1 MLVAVVVTL
10 SIAQPVAAQT
20 STTAADVAV
29 VEVKG
34 VVTVDGVPLPSG
46 VDLVFVS
53 VDDETL
59 ECGAARTGANGR
71 FEFAVAAGCA
81 QQTAYVVQLSALDLS
96 SESRYLIDPAVN
108 QISADFTG
116 LSDAELA
123 KLGVT
128 ATAESAD
135 GQQAEPLLEKFTL
148 TIILLAVIVVTA
160 MVLMVLMFKAAS
172 GNADVKKQ
180 TEAMIL
186 VGVIIAIILLGVTGK
201 IGSDGLVSVLAGIVG
216 WTAARAT
223 ATT

>member
-1 MLVAVVVTL
+1 MLMAVVVAL
-10 SIAQPVAAQT
+10 SIAQPLAAQT
-20 STTAADVAV
+20 STTAAEVAV
-29 VEVKG
+29 VEVEG

-53 VDDETL
+53 VEDETL

-71 FEFAVAAGCA
+71 FSFTVEPGCA
-81 QQTAYVVQLSALDLS
+81 QQTAYVIRLSALEVS
-96 SESRYLIDPAVN
+96 SASQYLIDPEVK

-116 LSDAELA
+116 LSEVELQ
-123 KLGVT
+123 KLGIT
-128 ATAESAD
+128 AAAESGD
-135 GQQAEPLLEKFTL
+135 GQQAEPLLERTTL
-148 TIILLAVIVVTA
+148 TIILLAVILVTA
-160 MVLMVLMFKAAS
+160 LVLMYLMYKAAS

-201 IGSDGLVSVLAGIVG
+201 VGSDGLVSVLAGIVG

-223 ATT
+223 VNA